1 MLPEGKGR
9 TTVDLEDTSDAPLHK
24 MMVSLTTTSTSR
36 SSPCTSLRPINGRI
50 VLHGTDATGSACRS
64 HSALPELSPPLL
76 RHGLLARCSA
86 IAHLGLSGRIRG

>member
-36 SSPCTSLRPINGRI
+36 SSPCT
-50 VLHGTDATGSACRS
+50 
-64 HSALPELSPPLL
+64 
-76 RHGLLARCSA
+76 
-86 IAHLGLSGRIRG
+86 